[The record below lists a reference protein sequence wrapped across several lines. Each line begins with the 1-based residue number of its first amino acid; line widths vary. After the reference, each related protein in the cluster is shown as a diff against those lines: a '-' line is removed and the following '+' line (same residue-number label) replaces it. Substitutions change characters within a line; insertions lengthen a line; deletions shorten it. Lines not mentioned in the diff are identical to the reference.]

1 MTLPISSMNGVRDHV
16 VGIDLGGSYTRA
28 VLADAEGRE
37 VATDSCSTPRDGAA
51 GVVEA
56 IVGLCRRLAGDGG
69 VAWERVATLAIG
81 VPGVADRESGALHLA
96 PNLPPFDGVDLV
108 GAVSAE
114 LAVAVVADNDV
125 NVATLAEHRHGRGVG
140 SDDFAFI
147 AVGTGIGMGIVAGG
161 RLQRGASGAAGEIAM
176 LPLGGDPFNPAN
188 HVRGTLEEA
197 AAGIGV
203 ARRYAERVGADAS
216 PTDPI
221 DLFAAAASGDA
232 DAAAALDHQA
242 SSLALAV
249 VAIHSVLDPALVVF
263 GGGLGTRAD
272 LVASVRDRVGQ
283 LTRRAIRIEPSVLGE
298 RAGVVGAVE
307 LARDGAA
314 SLSTAGRHG

>member
-1 MTLPISSMNGVRDHV
+1 MTLPISSTNGVRDHV
-16 VGIDLGGSYTRA
+16 VGVDLGGSYTRA

-161 RLQRGASGAAGEIAM
+161 RLKRGASGAAGEIAM